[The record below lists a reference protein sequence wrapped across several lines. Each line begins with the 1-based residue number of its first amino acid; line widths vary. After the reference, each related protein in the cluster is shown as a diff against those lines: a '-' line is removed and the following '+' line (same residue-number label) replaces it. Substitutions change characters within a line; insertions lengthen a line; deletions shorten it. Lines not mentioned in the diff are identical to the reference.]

1 MQTFSELTKEE
12 LYKDEN
18 KTSCCDLAELAG
30 MLLLGSTIT
39 YDSIRLVTE
48 NGDVLARL
56 CDLCAKLG
64 IEIAMRQENDAVA
77 RYTVTVSDRDRI
89 RQILNDLELVDSA
102 TGVIRYTISPI
113 FTENECCSRAFVK
126 GAFMGG
132 GTVID
137 PNKNYNLELV
147 TPYLKLSQSL
157 LELLKKSGFMF
168 RTVQRKS
175 KYVLYTKNSEVILD
189 FLTFV
194 GAYRAQMELIN
205 IKIEKEIRIDFNRSD
220 NSETANI
227 EKTIEASVKQ
237 IQAIKIIDEKIGL
250 DELPEELAILARL
263 RLEHRSTSL
272 NELGMMLNPPLGKS
286 GVNHRFNKIIGIA
299 EKLETKEKP

>member
-56 CDLCAKLG
+56 CDLCAKLK
-64 IEIAMRQENDAVA
+64 IEINMRQENDAVS
-77 RYTVTVSDRDRI
+77 RYTVTIQDKDRI
-89 RQILNDLELVDSA
+89 QQLLCDLELIDSA
-102 TGVIRYTISPI
+102 TGVIRYVISPM
-113 FTENECCSRAFVK
+113 FTENECCSRAFIK

-147 TPYLKLSQSL
+147 TPYLKLSQQL
-157 LELLKKSGFMF
+157 LELLTKSGFIF
-168 RTVQRKS
+168 KTVQRKS

-189 FLTFV
+189 FLTYV

-205 IKIEKEIRIDFNRSD
+205 IKIEKEIRNDFNRSV
-220 NSETANI
+220 NSETANL
-227 EKTIEASVKQ
+227 EKTIAASVKQ
-237 IQAIKIIDEKIGL
+237 IQAIEKIDEKIGIE
-250 DELPEELAILARL
+250 ELPEELSILARL
-263 RLEHRSTSL
+263 RLKHRSISL

-286 GVNHRFNKIIGIA
+286 GVNHRFNKIMSIA
-299 EKLETKEKP
+299 DKLETKEKS

>member
-18 KTSCCDLAELAG
+18 QSACCDLAELAG
-30 MLLLGSTIT
+30 MFLLGSTI
-39 YDSIRLVTE
+39 SHNAVKLVTE

-56 CDLCAKLG
+56 CDLCTKLRIS
-64 IEIAMRQENDAVA
+64 IEMRQENDAVS
-77 RYTVTVSDRDRI
+77 RYTVTVTDKEQI
-89 RQILNDLELVDSA
+89 RRLLNDLELIDSA
-102 TGVIRYTISPI
+102 TGLIRYAISPI
-113 FTENECCSRAFVK
+113 FTQNECCERAFIK

-147 TPYLKLSQSL
+147 TPHLKLSRQLFCL
-157 LELLKKSGFMF
+157 LEKNGFTF
-168 RTVQRKS
+168 KTVQRKS

-189 FLTFV
+189 FLTYV

-205 IKIEKEIRIDFNRSD
+205 IKIEKEIRNDFNRSV
-220 NSETANI
+220 NSETANL
-227 EKTIEASVKQ
+227 EKTIAASVRQ
-237 IQAIKIIDEKIGL
+237 IQAIEKIDKKIGI
-250 DELPEELAILARL
+250 DELPSELAVLARL

-272 NELGMMLNPPLGKS
+272 GELGGMLNPPLGKS
-286 GVNHRFNKIIGIA
+286 GVNHRFNKILSIA
-299 EKLETKEKP
+299 EKL